1 MGDSLILGRIVTT
14 GAQLPQA
21 REGGLGGRFPQG
33 LLHKALMRGQVLGA
47 RIIQLLSGGKAILE
61 LAGGRYAVDVS
72 GLGELRAGQA
82 ITVRVRETGSRLEL
96 DLLAERTPAER
107 NLASALRSLFTGAG
121 TAESSQRLLQLVDSL
136 LDSPD
141 RQLPEELLSRLARQ
155 LAPLQIGEDSGRL
168 AGEIRDLIRGLGLGL
183 EAALRSGAA
192 NPADAEGL
200 KGLLM
205 RLVAALAAR
214 QAPGSAGKGTWAL
227 LDAFQARWAAS
238 FADKDPGFDQLVAR
252 ARTAVGTA
260 PQAGGGDRV
269 ASELAAVRG
278 GLEALSRALSAPEA
292 ASFKRSIREL
302 FEQLEQ
308 RLKGEIISREAGKRA
323 TELKDR
329 LETIQLLNVNLKDR
343 GLYQHLLFPVSI
355 LGEMT
360 EVQVK
365 QYLAGKGK
373 GTGES
378 LTAVLLLDLE
388 ATGRIRIDALLQQR
402 VLYVNLYAER
412 REVAALAAG
421 MEAEFAEQLQARGF
435 TLARMHTA
443 VDERRVDDFHRFDA
457 ELFASENGLIDL
469 QV

>member
-1 MGDSLILGRIVTT
+1 MGDSLILGRIVAT
-14 GAQLPQA
+14 GAQQPRA
-21 REGGLGGRFPQG
+21 REGGAGGRFPQG
-33 LLHKALMRGQVLGA
+33 VFLPALMRGQVLGA

-61 LAGGRYAVDVS
+61 LAGGRFSVDVS

-82 ITVRVRETGSRLEL
+82 ITVRVREIGSRLEL

-136 LDSPD
+136 LDSTD
-141 RQLPEELLSRLARQ
+141 RRLPEELLSRLARQ
-155 LAPLQIGEDSGRL
+155 LAPLQVGEDSGRL
-168 AGEIRDLIRGLGLGL
+168 AGKIRDLLQGLGLGM

-192 NPADAEGL
+192 NPEAEGL

-205 RLVAALAAR
+205 RLLAALAAR
-214 QAPGSAGKGTWAL
+214 QAPGSVGKGTWAL
-227 LDAFQARWAAS
+227 LDAFQTRWAAS
-238 FADKDPGFDQLVAR
+238 FAEKEPGFDQLIAR
-252 ARTAVGTA
+252 ARAAVTTAL
-260 PQAGGGDRV
+260 QGGGADRV

-278 GLEALSRALSAPEA
+278 GLETLLRSLSAPEA
-292 ASFKRSIREL
+292 ASFERSIKEL

-308 RLKGEIISREAGKRA
+308 RLKSEIISHEAGKRA

-388 ATGRIRIDALLQQR
+388 ATGRIRIDALLQKR

-412 REVAALAAG
+412 REVAEMAAG
-421 MEAEFAEQLQARGF
+421 MEAEFAEQLKARGF

-443 VDERRVDDFHRFDA
+443 ADERRVDDFHRFDA